1 MPLLAAGTG
10 LDVTVRLYAEQL
22 SQAFGKPVVVENK
35 PGGAGLAGVAALKAA
50 AADGYTMIVATSAV
64 MAIRPTLLKVVPY
77 DPLNDFIPI
86 ALYVKSPFI
95 LVVNPALPI
104 HSVPELIKYVKERP
118 GQLSYS
124 SSGVGGAP
132 HLSAEYMKQRFDI
145 DLAHVP
151 YRNSPQSIADVAA
164 GHVAMA
170 FAEAGASL
178 PLIRDGKLRALA
190 VTSSTR
196 LATVPDLPPFGEA
209 VGYAGF
215 RGGVLARA
223 AGAGRHAAGCGRQAA
238 RRNEAHHGSP
248 RHEEEGRR
256 HRADPPGYCL
266 GGGEHAVT
274 SRPKARSGAASSASS
289 DWKPRNKPLTADLD
303 RRHSALLGT
312 HRNAMAKPQPADKT
326 NALSRGSIS
335 SRRSSR
341 MLLRFRA
348 SFAMRSRRPMSQRCC
363 CG

>member
-1 MPLLAAGTG
+1 
-10 LDVTVRLYAEQL
+10 
-22 SQAFGKPVVVENK
+22 
-35 PGGAGLAGVAALKAA
+35 
-50 AADGYTMIVATSAV
+50 
-64 MAIRPTLLKVVPY
+64 VPY
-77 DPLNDFIPI
+77 DPLKDIVPI

-164 GHVAMA
+164 GHVSMA

-196 LATVPDLPPFGEA
+196 LPAVPELPPFGEA
-209 VGYAGF
+209 VGAPDFEAVSWHVLLAPAGTPQDVVDKLHGEMK
-215 RGGVLARA
+215 RIMA
-223 AGAGRHAAGCGRQAA
+223 APDIKEKIAMLGLIPLDTPFVEEISRYMKAER
-238 RRNEAHHGSP
+238 EKWGSLVKTLGL
-248 RHEEEGRR
+248 EG
-256 HRADPPGYCL
+256 
-266 GGGEHAVT
+266 
-274 SRPKARSGAASSASS
+274 
-289 DWKPRNKPLTADLD
+289 
-303 RRHSALLGT
+303 
-312 HRNAMAKPQPADKT
+312 
-326 NALSRGSIS
+326 
-335 SRRSSR
+335 
-341 MLLRFRA
+341 
-348 SFAMRSRRPMSQRCC
+348 SQ
-363 CG
+363 